1 MCELEIIEILKR
13 RLAKKR
19 VEHIIDV
26 ADTAENISRDIYNEY
41 QAINKDKSVDLTEES
56 LIKRVRQAALLHD
69 LAKDLSIG
77 ELHNIS
83 NLITDE
89 WLIDEEELAIHQVLH
104 APVSAHLAKHELG
117 IADYEVLE
125 AIRFHTIGS
134 PDMGMIAQIIFI
146 ADFIEPNRDFLAA
159 EEARHEYN
167 KNGLESA
174 IIVICDYNIKYNID
188 RRKQVHPNT
197 VILRNAYLRRQ
208 N

>member
-1 MCELEIIEILKR
+1 LCELEIIEILKR

>member
-1 MCELEIIEILKR
+1 MQELELIEILKG

-19 VEHIIDV
+19 VQHIINV
-26 ADTAENISRDIYNEY
+26 ADTAEKIAKDIYNEY
-41 QAINKDKSVDLTEES
+41 QSINIRKAAMTERY

-69 LAKDLSIG
+69 FAKDLTIG

-83 NLITDE
+83 ELMIDE
-89 WLIDEEELAIHQVLH
+89 WLIDDEELVIPQILH
-104 APVSAHLAKHELG
+104 APVSAYLAKHELG

-134 PDMGMIAQIIFI
+134 PDMGKIAQIIFI
-146 ADFIEPNRDFLAA
+146 ADFIEPNRDFAAA
-159 EEARHEYN
+159 EEARNEYQ
-167 KNGLESA
+167 KNGLESV
-174 IIVICDYNIKYNID
+174 IIMICDYNIKYNID
-188 RRKQVHPNT
+188 RGKQVHPNT